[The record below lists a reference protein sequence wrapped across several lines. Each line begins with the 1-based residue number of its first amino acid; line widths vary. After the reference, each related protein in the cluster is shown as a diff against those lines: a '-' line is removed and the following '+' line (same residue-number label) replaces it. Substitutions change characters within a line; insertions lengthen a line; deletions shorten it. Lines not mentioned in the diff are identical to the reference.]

1 MADNVPETGENAMP
15 LAVERLYRAAD
26 LSKLDF
32 KTTADLEPVEGL
44 IGQSRALDAITV
56 GTGIVRQGFNLFAIG
71 PAGALTRKAVEQV
84 LKEAAED
91 RPAPSDWVYVNNFK
105 EPQKPIAIALPAGRA
120 VQFRDAMRELI
131 DALKTAIPAV
141 FQSEEYQTRRGSI
154 DEAFQ
159 KQQSE
164 AFAELQKKAAAQSIV
179 IVRTPLG
186 FTLMPAHEGEVIPP
200 NEFNA
205 LPEEERD
212 RIQAIIETLEK
223 DLEHIIHQI
232 PQWEKER
239 RDEIRR
245 VNTETAQVA
254 VEQPIAEA
262 VQKMGD
268 IDRVAEHL
276 KAVQA
281 DLIENISIFVGQ
293 AGGGEQSESGDT
305 IGGAFD
311 RYEVNVLVSEAAGDG
326 QAPVIEELHPT
337 LPNLTG
343 RIEHIARQGMLITNF
358 RLIKPGALHMANGG
372 YLMLDA
378 RSLLSEAFSYQA
390 LKRAL
395 RQKKIVIEDVS
406 RLVGMSSTISLE
418 PDPIPLDVKVV
429 LFGDRVLYYM
439 LSAIDPEIGEHFKL
453 VADFEDDFDRSPE
466 NEAILA
472 RFVASILAR
481 EELKALDRDA
491 VALVLEHASRLA
503 ENAGKLTLMV
513 DEIRDILTEA
523 DYWAKAETRETITRA
538 DVRKALDERIR
549 RAARLRDRGREM
561 ILDKVALIDT
571 DGARVGQLNGLSVL
585 SLDGFAFGRPSR
597 ITCQVTPGSGKVV
610 DIEREVE
617 LGGPIHSKGV
627 LILAGFL
634 SGRFALD
641 IPMSLSA
648 SLVFEQSYGGVEG
661 DSASSAELYT
671 LLSAIAEIPLRQ
683 DLAVTGSVNQHG
695 DVQAIGGANDKI
707 EGFFDICNAR
717 GLTGNQG
724 VLIPEANVRHLMLR
738 DDVVEACKAG
748 RFAVYPI
755 ASIDQ
760 GIALLTGRPAGTR
773 GADGRYPDGS
783 VYRAV
788 EDRLQRFA
796 EIRRSFGRGGEGGA
810 ETKP

>member
-1 MADNVPETGENAMP
+1 MP

-131 DALKTAIPAV
+131 EALKTAIPAV

-439 LSAIDPEIGEHFKL
+439 LSSIDPEIGEHFKV

-523 DYWAKAETRETITRA
+523 DYWAKAETREIIARA

-549 RAARLRDRGREM
+549 RAARLRDRSQEM

-585 SLDGFAFGRPSR
+585 SLGGFAFGRPSR

-724 VLIPEANVRHLMLR
+724 VLIPESNVRHLMLR

>member
-131 DALKTAIPAV
+131 EALKTAIPAV

-439 LSAIDPEIGEHFKL
+439 LSSIDPEIGEHFKV

-523 DYWAKAETRETITRA
+523 DYWAKAETREIIARA

-549 RAARLRDRGREM
+549 RAARLRDRSQEM

-585 SLDGFAFGRPSR
+585 SLGGFAFGRPSR

-724 VLIPEANVRHLMLR
+724 VLIPESNVRHLMLR